1 MHHLPQLT
9 QKLKEIFQTDRADL
23 DFGIYRILNSRA
35 DQINDYL
42 NHKLPQKIRQS
53 LSQANQGQMTQWQ
66 NELAE
71 AEKQAQALGVEPD
84 ASPKVQQL
92 QAQIAQAQQAGSQ
105 SEAAIFSHL
114 YTFFSR
120 YYDEGDF
127 ISQRRYK
134 GDTYAIPYSGEE
146 VLLHWANKDQY
157 YTKSGEN
164 FSNYRFKLSDGKE
177 VFFRLIAADTA
188 KDNRKD
194 NEAKRLF
201 ALAEPRII
209 EKQDENGE
217 YDEEQIETLAQSED
231 GNTLEIRFEYRPA
244 EKKDKQEQENAR
256 TIEALKSLIST
267 DWQAVWEKA
276 PTANNPN
283 RTLLEKHLSDY
294 TQKNSAD
301 YFIHKDLSGFLRREL
316 DFYIKNEVM
325 HLDNIQHADS
335 FAQIENSL
343 RQIQVL
349 REIAH
354 DLIDFLAQLEN
365 FQKKLWLKKKFV
377 AQSHYL
383 ITLDHIPTEMLA
395 ETLSN
400 PAQQNAWKNLFN
412 FNVLG
417 YSGGGNLAEHNLEK
431 LQQNQPHLVVDTS
444 LYPPRYQQKL
454 LTLLSEEWDL
464 DANTDGVLIHSD
476 NFQALNLLQAR
487 YREQV
492 KCIYIDPPYNT
503 NASEIIYKNGYK
515 HSSWLAL
522 MENRISKSISYLRND
537 GIINIAIDGLEF
549 SRLEC
554 LVKDIVGEIGFI
566 STIAIQHNPKGREK
580 EHFADSHE
588 YLIIASKNKGDA
600 ITYRLKL
607 DQKSLN
613 KKYGKVENNKL
624 YRELPLRRSGSEAQ
638 REDRPYM
645 YFPFL
650 CNKNSL
656 DLSLITDE
664 EYFNIYKNDKFDDD
678 FVLLLEDK
686 YKSLGYY
693 FVLPIRSD
701 GSKGRW
707 RWGYKSC
714 QEGIL
719 HKSLFAKNDNGK
731 ISIYEKDFA
740 DDTFLPKTLWYGE
753 RYDAS
758 TKGTN
763 LLKNIMPSNN
773 FDYPKSIFVVEDAI
787 KISSDQSSLTL
798 DYFAGSG
805 TTAHAVINLNRED
818 GGNRKYILVE
828 QGEYFDTVLKP
839 RVQKV
844 IYSENWKDG
853 KPMPSEK
860 QSDGFN
866 GVSQIVKVLKLES
879 YEDTLNNL
887 ELKGQADFIG
897 GLPESVQEDYL
908 LRYLLDVESKG
919 SLLNSDDFTHPFD
932 YCLNIA
938 TDSAGAYTK
947 TNIDLVETFNYLLGL
962 RVQGITDE
970 REKRGYVMVEGA
982 LPNGDRCLIVWRDV
996 EKMGYAE
1003 VAQCFNAQN
1012 INPNSDQ
1019 YDVVYLNGDH
1029 DMASLWQNEDGTESR
1044 LSLRAIEPEFLRLMF
1059 AQKEE

>member
-53 LSQANQGQMTQWQ
+53 LSQANQGQMAQWQ

-134 GDTYAIPYSGEE
+134 GNTYAIPYSGEE

-201 ALAEPRII
+201 ALAETRII

-256 TIEALKSLIST
+256 TIEALKRLIPT

-301 YFIHKDLSGFLRREL
+301 YFIHKDLGGFLRREL

-383 ITLDHIPTEMLA
+383 ITLDRIPTEMLA

-412 FNVLG
+412 FNALE
-417 YSGGGNLAEHNLEK
+417 YSGGGGNLAEQNLEK
-431 LQQNQPHLVVDTS
+431 FQQNQPHLVVDTS
-444 LYPPRYQQKL
+444 LYPPSYQQKL
-454 LTLLSEEWDL
+454 LTLLSEEYDL
-464 DANTDGVLIHSD
+464 DDQTNGVLIHSD

-503 NASEIIYKNGYK
+503 GNDGFIYKDNYQ
-515 HSSWLAL
+515 HSSWLTT
-522 MENRISKSISYLRND
+522 MENRLQAAYSLLRQDGVNFISIDDSEQARLKQLCD
-537 GIINIAIDGLEF
+537 GIYGESNFVAERIIDATPKNDPIL
-549 SRLEC
+549 
-554 LVKDIVGEIGFI
+554 I
-566 STIAIQHNPKGREK
+566 ST
-580 EHFADSHE
+580 SHE
-588 YLIIASKNKGDA
+588 YMLVYFKNKEYAKMATWGALHPLNEKLQDLVKGLSFDEA
-600 ITYRLKL
+600 ERKLKDFYKKNNLSDDNISNYKFVDEYGIYRTGPLDDPQGKGPKDNRVNPKTGNFLKIPSRGWSCNLNTWNEWVSQHLINFPDTDSVLPSKKTYLNNDKL
-607 DQKSLN
+607 EIGRSVIKAQTRKSTNILFNFFN
-613 KKYGKVENNKL
+613 KKKIFNNPKPL
-624 YRELPLRRSGSEAQ
+624 DVIGELIN
-638 REDRPYM
+638 
-645 YFPFL
+645 L
-650 CNKNSL
+650 CA
-656 DLSLITDE
+656 
-664 EYFNIYKNDKFDDD
+664 DK
-678 FVLLLEDK
+678 
-686 YKSLGYY
+686 
-693 FVLPIRSD
+693 
-701 GSKGRW
+701 
-707 RWGYKSC
+707 
-714 QEGIL
+714 
-719 HKSLFAKNDNGK
+719 
-731 ISIYEKDFA
+731 
-740 DDTFLPKTLWYGE
+740 
-753 RYDAS
+753 
-758 TKGTN
+758 
-763 LLKNIMPSNN
+763 
-773 FDYPKSIFVVEDAI
+773 
-787 KISSDQSSLTL
+787 SSLTL

-853 KPMPSEK
+853 KPVPSEK

-897 GLPESVQEDYL
+897 ELPESVQEDYL

-938 TDSAGAYTK
+938 TDSAGAYAK

-962 RVQGITDE
+962 RVQHITDE

-982 LPNGDRCLIVWRDV
+982 LPNGDRCLIVWRDG

-1003 VAQCFNAQN
+1003 VAQFFNAQN
-1012 INPNSDQ
+1012 INPNSYQ

-1059 AQKEE
+1059 AEKGE

>member
-53 LSQANQGQMTQWQ
+53 LSQANQGQMAQWQ

-164 FSNYRFKLSDGKE
+164 FSNYRFKLADGKE

-201 ALAEPRII
+201 VLAETRII

-217 YDEEQIETLAQSED
+217 YNEEQIETLAQSED
-231 GNTLEIRFEYRPA
+231 GNTLEIRFEYRPT
-244 EKKDKQEQENAR
+244 EKKDKQEQANAR

-267 DWQAVWEKA
+267 DWQAVWQKA

-301 YFIHKDLSGFLRREL
+301 YFIHKDLGGFLRREL
-316 DFYIKNEVM
+316 DFYIKSEVM

-383 ITLDHIPTEMLA
+383 ITLDRIPTEMLA

-412 FNVLG
+412 FNALE
-417 YSGGGNLAEHNLEK
+417 YSGNLAEQNLEK
-431 LQQNQPHLVVDTS
+431 FQQNQPHLVVDTS
-444 LYPPRYQQKL
+444 LYPPSYQQKL
-454 LTLLSEEWDL
+454 LTLISETLDL
-464 DANTDGVLIHSD
+464 DKNTGGVLIHSD

-503 NASEIIYKNGYK
+503 GNDGFIYKDNYQ
-515 HSSWLAL
+515 HSSWLTIIDNRTRLAKKLLSKDAAL
-522 MENRISKSISYLRND
+522 FCQISDIENSNLNKLMCSIFGEKNHRETISVITSSKSGVNA
-537 GIINIAIDGLEF
+537 INVKRGEHLFKIKEYIQFYSNSPEF
-549 SRLEC
+549 RFKYFYTPDKYNNNYKWEIY
-554 LVKDIVGEIGFI
+554 KDIGGTWRVCDLKKEKNL
-566 STIAIQHNPKGREK
+566 SDQELEKYALDNPKNIFSIEK
-580 EHFADSHE
+580 NN
-588 YLIIASKNKGDA
+588 SKAGEGIKA
-600 ITYRLKL
+600 VLE
-607 DQKSLN
+607 KSKYSGEVETFIDKNGNEKILYQGGVCVPLLERVVIEN
-613 KKYGKVENNKL
+613 GKKYFGVL
-624 YRELPLRRSGSEAQ
+624 GSDIWDDIGQASGSEGNVS
-638 REDRPYM
+638 
-645 YFPFL
+645 F
-650 CNKNSL
+650 
-656 DLSLITDE
+656 
-664 EYFNIYKNDKFDDD
+664 
-678 FVLLLEDK
+678 
-686 YKSLGYY
+686 G
-693 FVLPIRSD
+693 
-701 GSKGRW
+701 
-707 RWGYKSC
+707 
-714 QEGIL
+714 
-719 HKSLFAKNDNGK
+719 NGK
-731 ISIYEKDFA
+731 KPEK
-740 DDTFLPKTLWYGE
+740 
-753 RYDAS
+753 
-758 TKGTN
+758 
-763 LLKNIMPSNN
+763 LLKRIIEMTTNEN
-773 FDYPKSIFVVEDAI
+773 DLV
-787 KISSDQSSLTL
+787 L
-798 DYFAGSG
+798 DFFLGSG
-805 TTAHAVINLNRED
+805 TTSCVAQKLK
-818 GGNRKYILVE
+818 RKWIGIE
-828 QGEYFDTVLKP
+828 QGDYFNNVTLQRIMKTLSGDQTGISKSTNY
-839 RVQKV
+839 K
-844 IYSENWKDG
+844 G
-853 KPMPSEK
+853 
-860 QSDGFN
+860 G
-866 GVSQIVKVLKLES
+866 GIVKVLKLES

-947 TNIDLVETFNYLLGL
+947 TNIDLVDTFNYLLGL
-962 RVQGITDE
+962 RVQRITDE

-982 LPNGDRCLIVWRDV
+982 LPNGERCLIVWRDV

-1059 AQKEE
+1059 AQKGE